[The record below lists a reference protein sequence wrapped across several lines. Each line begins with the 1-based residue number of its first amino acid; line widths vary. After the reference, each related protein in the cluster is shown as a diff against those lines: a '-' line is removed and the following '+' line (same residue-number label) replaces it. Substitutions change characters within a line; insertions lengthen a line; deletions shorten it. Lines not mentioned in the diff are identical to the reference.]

1 MWYYLP
7 HNEDGGYA
15 EYCGF
20 KPYMDARAEVFVK
33 KNNGKADVMKE
44 YNRLEDGDIY
54 YKDIFD
60 KYKFTHAIL
69 YKKGLLYTYISKD
82 KDYKQVYSDKNR
94 VIYEYVGENR

>member
-1 MWYYLP
+1 
-7 HNEDGGYA
+7 
-15 EYCGF
+15 
-20 KPYMDARAEVFVK
+20 MDARAEVFVK

-44 YNRLEDGDIY
+44 SHRLEDGDIY